1 MLNFSNLDINDT
13 NSEYSRKDIIRKDNF
28 RAFSVL
34 QTKSQ
39 TNNRGRRLLNN
50 VMSLSIEGRRTVLS
64 PAIIIMAK

>member
-1 MLNFSNLDINDT
+1 MLNFSNLDINDA
-13 NSEYSRKDIIRKDNF
+13 NREYSRNDIMRKDNF

-39 TNNRGRRLLNN
+39 TNNRGRRLLNS